1 MQTHPNLRRQK
12 TLSTMHT
19 TQAASILFTLA
30 LLAACDPSTLEPRHQ
45 PKPQASSS
53 YFTKPAGLG
62 IHGFNYTDRVI
73 ELFSIDGRG
82 GGNIAV
88 SSPTSGGGK
97 TTCCLRWY
105 PGSQLSRPV
114 KIEWMRYKNDKEFW
128 CKKTVMLKAPFP
140 EKPTDVAVHFMPDG
154 NIEVELTEGYPEL
167 KLRLENYDDGHRRK
181 EGNTVHDEQTAE
193 CRDGQ

>member
-1 MQTHPNLRRQK
+1 MRMNSAIILLGASM
-12 TLSTMHT
+12 TLPVFAQST
-19 TQAASILFTLA
+19 ANAKRPPEVLVSNPDYSRPVGLA
-30 LLAACDPSTLEPRHQ
+30 
-45 PKPQASSS
+45 
-53 YFTKPAGLG
+53 

-73 ELFSIDGRG
+73 ELFSIDNRG

-114 KIEWMRYKNDKEFW
+114 KIEWMRYKNDKELW
-128 CKKTVMLKAPFP
+128 CKKTVMLEAPFP

-154 NIEVELTEGYPEL
+154 NIEVALTEGYPEL

-181 EGNTVHDEQTAE
+181 EGNAIHDEQTADCHSKLE
-193 CRDGQ
+193 